1 MTEMVTF
8 SVTFNKFRKCISVCD
23 VADISN
29 IVPDKFKDCPKFPE
43 KIRFKFEEEGD
54 NELLI

>member
-1 MTEMVTF
+1 MVTF

-23 VADISN
+23 VADISK